1 MSDIVERLRV
11 LASGRAI
18 YSNGHIAENYYPM
31 QAMGEAADEIDRL
44 RGATKTTTVD
54 ALLANG
60 RLREERDRLR
70 EALLA
75 IVGLGPRSG
84 LEDARA
90 IAARA
95 ALAKETG
102 QSPADKW
109 EEEIQ

>member
-31 QAMGEAADEIDRL
+31 QAMGEAADEI
-44 RGATKTTTVD
+44 
-54 ALLANG
+54 N
-60 RLREERDRLR
+60 RLR
-70 EALLA
+70 EALEEIAKEHSLA
-75 IVGLGPRSG
+75 GGI
-84 LEDARA
+84 
-90 IAARA
+90 ARA